1 MFSLGDRTYC
11 VPLVFRPTLKLML
24 SEKSSVRKVVFPAA
38 GLGTRF
44 LPATKSQP
52 KEMLSVVDKPIIQY
66 GVEEAVASGIED
78 VVIVT
83 AEGKSTMEDHF
94 DVSRELEKELE
105 ARGKKRELEVVHGIS
120 NLANISYVL
129 QTEALGLGHA
139 VGVARNIVGRDPFAV
154 SLPDDIIHS
163 TVPCLKQLI
172 DVHRELGGAVI
183 AVMEVPRERISAYGA
198 IDGEPVEFDGTNDR
212 LFRVS
217 DVVEKPPVEDA
228 PSNLAIIGRYV
239 FPPEIFDC
247 LDSIKPGAGGEL
259 QLTDA
264 IKALIRSQ
272 PVYAYKFE
280 GTRYDAGDKLGF
292 LQATVEYGLRHE
304 ELGREFGAY
313 LKTLKL

>member
-1 MFSLGDRTYC
+1 M
-11 VPLVFRPTLKLML
+11 P
-24 SEKSSVRKVVFPAA
+24 SEKPSPVRKVIFPAA

-66 GVEEAVASGIED
+66 GVEEAVASGIEGI
-78 VVIVT
+78 VIVT
-83 AEGKSTMEDHF
+83 APGKSAMEDHF
-94 DVSRELEKELE
+94 NAGPELEKELE
-105 ARGKKRELEVVHGIS
+105 ARGKQRELELVRGIS
-120 NLANISYVL
+120 NLADISYVL

-139 VGVARNIVGRDPFAV
+139 VGVAREIVGREPFAV

-172 DVHRELGGAVI
+172 EVLRKRGGAVI

-198 IDGEPVEFDGTNDR
+198 IDADPVEFDGRTDR
-212 LFRVS
+212 LFRVN
-217 DVVEKPPVEDA
+217 DLVEKPPAGEA
-228 PSNLAIIGRYV
+228 PSNLAIIGRYI

-247 LDSIKPGAGGEL
+247 LDSIQPGAGGEL

-264 IKALIRSQ
+264 IKALIQRQ
-272 PVYAYKFE
+272 PVYAYRFE

-292 LQATVEYGLRHE
+292 LKATVEYALRHE
-304 ELGREFGAY
+304 ELGQEFGAY
-313 LKTLKL
+313 LQTLKL

>member
-1 MFSLGDRTYC
+1 M
-11 VPLVFRPTLKLML
+11 P
-24 SEKSSVRKVVFPAA
+24 SEKSYPVRKVVFPAA

-66 GVEEAVASGIED
+66 GVEEAVASGIES

-83 AEGKSTMEDHF
+83 AQGKSTMEDHF
-94 DVSRELEKELE
+94 NVSRELEKELE
-105 ARGKKRELEVVHGIS
+105 ARGKQRELELVRGIS

-129 QTEALGLGHA
+129 QKEALGLGHA
-139 VGVARNIVGRDPFAV
+139 VGVAREIVGREPFAV
-154 SLPDDIIHS
+154 SLPDDIIDS

-172 DVHRELGGAVI
+172 EVHQRLGGAVI
-183 AVMEVPRERISAYGA
+183 AVMEVPRDRISAYGV
-198 IDGEPVEFDGTNDR
+198 IEGEPVEFDGTNDR
-212 LFRVS
+212 LFRVN
-217 DVVEKPPVEDA
+217 DVVEKPPANEA

-264 IKALIRSQ
+264 IKTLIQSQ
-272 PVYAYKFE
+272 PVHAYRFD

-292 LQATVEYGLRHE
+292 LKATVEYALRHK
-304 ELGREFGAY
+304 ELGPEFGAY
-313 LKTLKL
+313 LKTLKS

>member
-1 MFSLGDRTYC
+1 M
-11 VPLVFRPTLKLML
+11 P
-24 SEKSSVRKVVFPAA
+24 SEKSSPVRKVVFPAA

-66 GVEEAVASGIED
+66 GVEEAVASGIEGI
-78 VVIVT
+78 VIVT
-83 AEGKSTMEDHF
+83 AEGKSAMEDHF
-94 DVSRELEKELE
+94 NASPELEKELE
-105 ARGKKRELEVVHGIS
+105 ARGKRRELDLVRGIS
-120 NLANISYVL
+120 NLADISYVL

-139 VGVARNIVGRDPFAV
+139 VGVAREIVGREPFAV

-172 DVHRELGGAVI
+172 DVHRRLGGAVI

-198 IDGEPVEFDGTNDR
+198 IDAEPVEFDGANDR
-212 LFRVS
+212 LFRVNA
-217 DVVEKPPVEDA
+217 VVEKPPAEEA

-239 FPPEIFDC
+239 LPPEIFDC
-247 LDSIKPGAGGEL
+247 LDSIRPGAGGEL

-272 PVYAYKFE
+272 PVYAYRFE

-292 LQATVEYGLRHE
+292 LKATVEYALRHE
-304 ELGREFGAY
+304 ELGQEFGAY
-313 LKTLKL
+313 LRTLKL

>member
-1 MFSLGDRTYC
+1 M
-11 VPLVFRPTLKLML
+11 P
-24 SEKSSVRKVVFPAA
+24 SEKPSPVRKVVFPAA

-66 GVEEAVASGIED
+66 GVEEAVASGIEGI
-78 VVIVT
+78 VIVT
-83 AEGKSTMEDHF
+83 APGKSAMEDHF
-94 DVSRELEKELE
+94 NTGPELEKELE
-105 ARGKKRELEVVHGIS
+105 ARGKQRELELVRGIS
-120 NLANISYVL
+120 NLADISYVL

-139 VGVARNIVGRDPFAV
+139 VGVAREIVGREPFAV

-172 DVHRELGGAVI
+172 EVHRKRGGAVI
-183 AVMEVPRERISAYGA
+183 AVMEVPCERISAYGV
-198 IDGEPVEFDGTNDR
+198 IEGEPVEFDGTEDR
-212 LFRVS
+212 LFRVN
-217 DVVEKPPVEDA
+217 DVVEKPPADEA

-247 LDSIKPGAGGEL
+247 LDSIKPGADGEL

-264 IKALIRSQ
+264 IKALIQSQ
-272 PVYAYKFE
+272 PVYAYRFE

-292 LQATVEYGLRHE
+292 LQATVEFALRHD
-304 ELGREFGAY
+304 ELGTRFREY
-313 LKTLKL
+313 LKMLEL

>member
-1 MFSLGDRTYC
+1 
-11 VPLVFRPTLKLML
+11 ML
-24 SEKSSVRKVVFPAA
+24 SEKSSPVRKVVFPAA

-66 GVEEAVASGIED
+66 GVEEAVASGIENI
-78 VVIVT
+78 VIVT
-83 AEGKSTMEDHF
+83 ARGKSTMEDHF
-94 DVSRELEKELE
+94 NVSRELEKELE
-105 ARGKKRELEVVHGIS
+105 ARGKQRELELVRGIS

-139 VGVARNIVGRDPFAV
+139 VGVAREIVGRQPFAV

-172 DVHRELGGAVI
+172 EVHRQWGGAVI
-183 AVMEVPRERISAYGA
+183 AVMEVPRDRISAYGV
-198 IDGEPVEFDGTNDR
+198 IEGEPVEFDGTEDR
-212 LFRVS
+212 LFRVN
-217 DVVEKPPVEDA
+217 DVVEKPPADEA

-239 FPPEIFDC
+239 FPPQIFDC
-247 LDSIKPGAGGEL
+247 LDSITPGAGGEL

-264 IKALIRSQ
+264 IKALIQSQ
-272 PVYAYKFE
+272 PVYAYRFE

-292 LQATVEYGLRHE
+292 LKATVEYALRHKQ
-304 ELGREFGAY
+304 LGPKFGAY

>member
-1 MFSLGDRTYC
+1 M
-11 VPLVFRPTLKLML
+11 P
-24 SEKSSVRKVVFPAA
+24 SEKSCPVRKVVFPAA

-66 GVEEAVASGIED
+66 GVEEAVASGIEG

-83 AEGKSTMEDHF
+83 AQGKSAMEDHF
-94 DVSRELEKELE
+94 NVSCELEKELE
-105 ARGKKRELEVVHGIS
+105 ARGKQRELELVRGIS

-139 VGVARNIVGRDPFAV
+139 VGVAREIVGREPFAV
-154 SLPDDIIHS
+154 SLPDDIIDS

-172 DVHRELGGAVI
+172 EVHRQFGGAVI

-198 IDGEPVEFDGTNDR
+198 IDAEPVEFDGTTDR
-212 LFRVS
+212 LFRVN
-217 DVVEKPPVEDA
+217 DVVEKPPAEEA

-247 LDSIKPGAGGEL
+247 LDSITPGAGGEL

-264 IKALIRSQ
+264 IKILIQRQ
-272 PVYAYKFE
+272 PVYAYRFE

-292 LQATVEYGLRHE
+292 LKATVEYGLRHE
-304 ELGREFGAY
+304 ELGQEFGAY
-313 LKTLKL
+313 LRTLKL